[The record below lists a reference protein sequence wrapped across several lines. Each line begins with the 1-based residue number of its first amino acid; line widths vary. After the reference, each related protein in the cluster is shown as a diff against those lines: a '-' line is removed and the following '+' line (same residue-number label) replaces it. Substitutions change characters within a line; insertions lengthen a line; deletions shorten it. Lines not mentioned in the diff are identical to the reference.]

1 MSEEGAME
9 ALLARLSYQATV
21 RAGEAAKRAA
31 NRFPVNRVAKIAF
44 VFCILVSISTVFL
57 FCKAL
62 SKFKCC

>member
-31 NRFPVNRVAKIAF
+31 NRFPIRRVAKIAF
-44 VFCILVSISTVFL
+44 FFCILVGTVRDFSQCG
-57 FCKAL
+57 FT
-62 SKFKCC
+62 